1 MHEYINDLHEIKQNM
16 LEELVS
22 YKQAKDITPDKAAQI
37 KTLASG
43 VEKLCHII
51 DSMEVGSSRR
61 GMSRRGWYEG
71 SYDGGS
77 RRDGSYDGG
86 IYDGG
91 SYEDGASGRRG
102 RDAMGRYTSRD
113 SGFYDKLENL
123 MQEAPSESERTAL
136 KDMIHRMRR

>member
-22 YKQAKDITPDKAAQI
+22 YKQAKEISPDKAAQI

-51 DSMEVGSSRR
+51 DSMEDGSSRR
-61 GMSRRGWYEG
+61 GMSRRGWYDG

-77 RRDGSYDGG
+77 YEGGSYD
-86 IYDGG
+86 
-91 SYEDGASGRRG
+91 DGASGRRG
-102 RDAMGRYTSRD
+102 RNAMGRFTSRE
-113 SGFYDKLENL
+113 SGFYEKLDDL
-123 MQEAPSESERTAL
+123 MQEAPSESERMAL
-136 KDMIHRMRR
+136 KDMIHRMKR